1 MATPWEAK
9 RKKWYKTILDNPSAQ
24 DVNIIVANERGA
36 LRDFIEELGLEQME
50 GVKQACEERGL
61 YL

>member
-36 LRDFIEELGLEQME
+36 IRDFIEELGLEEME
-50 GVKQACEERGL
+50 GVKEALEKRGS
-61 YL
+61 Y

>member
-36 LRDFIEELGLEQME
+36 LRDFIEELGLENSPP
-50 GVKQACEERGL
+50 VIQACEKRRI
-61 YL
+61 YI